1 MSRLPPSFSA
11 ALRRLWLR
19 VAGAR
24 SAAQGTPE
32 RARRPAAR
40 AAGGA
45 SAKPATASDDER
57 RMLGAL
63 KKVLDAHP
71 RSRKVFRHL
80 ALVERTLRKYQPE
93 ALKALPPKVTTTALA
108 QLETLIDDWSVP
120 GLTALRR
127 LLAAPAVEGLDS
139 TQPNIAAAASSGLH
153 PSDFHAASRLQVS
166 DASVS
171 EFMRA
176 AGGKTRV

>member
-1 MSRLPPSFSA
+1 
-11 ALRRLWLR
+11 
-19 VAGAR
+19 VAD
-24 SAAQGTPE
+24 
-32 RARRPAAR
+32 
-40 AAGGA
+40 
-45 SAKPATASDDER
+45 DDER
-57 RMLGAL
+57 RMLSAL
-63 KKVLDAHP
+63 SKVLDAHP

-93 ALKALPPKVTTTALA
+93 ALKALPPKVMAAALA

-127 LLAAPAVEGLDS
+127 VLSVEALDS
-139 TQPNIAAAASSGLH
+139 TQPNVAAASTGMH

-166 DASVS
+166 EASVS

-176 AGGKTRV
+176 SGRRTQG